1 MLQTVKHKKQNS
13 KKQYYSD
20 DETVKQSRIRE
31 CSFEQDGL
39 KK

>member
-1 MLQTVKHKKQNS
+1 VLQTVKHKNRTV

-20 DETVKQSRIRE
+20 DETVKQLGSRE

-39 KK
+39 K

>member
-1 MLQTVKHKKQNS
+1 VKHKKQNS

-20 DETVKQSRIRE
+20 DEKVKHLGSRE

-39 KK
+39 K